1 MAVSPLSVLLGV
13 VDTECKENTSWS
25 TNKIGGV
32 PDWMEPGGQHH
43 HPTCPLC
50 KNQLYLIVQIY
61 CPLSGSPYHRTIYV
75 FACTEKP
82 CQQNIR
88 SWYVLRTQKL
98 EEKNGTINTSAKPDV
113 TDNVQDWTEDA
124 DDWGSSD
131 DDDDDC
137 ETVDEEKRLQLL
149 LEPQREAADIEEGEE
164 LTLCDSLTNLKD
176 LSLSEP
182 KQTSVEQKGLRS
194 FVPHYVNVFTEPEEE
209 QKFTADNEQRLLS
222 EYAERE
228 GLPAVTNWDAALSSK
243 TAEEKESLGEVY
255 EKTLPTHGNV
265 TFLKFT
271 KRLRRYPE
279 QCLRYCWSGK
289 PLLMST
295 LPTGFFLPVCQYCGA
310 TRIFEFQ
317 VMSSLISVLRSSE
330 NRAAVKVVGPMV
342 VQSERNM
349 PFYRKI
355 QTMMSSDIY
364 DKK

>member
-1 MAVSPLSVLLGV
+1 MFHPLS
-13 VDTECKENTSWS
+13 S
-25 TNKIGGV
+25 
-32 PDWMEPGGQHH
+32 
-43 HPTCPLC
+43 
-50 KNQLYLIVQIY
+50 LYVKLFFFFPIFI
-61 CPLSGSPYHRTIYV
+61 S
-75 FACTEKP
+75 
-82 CQQNIR
+82 
-88 SWYVLRTQKL
+88 SWYLLRTQKL
-98 EEKNGTINTSAKPDV
+98 EEKNGTINSSAKPDV

-243 TAEEKESLGEVY
+243 TAEEKE
-255 EKTLPTHGNV
+255 
-265 TFLKFT
+265 
-271 KRLRRYPE
+271 R
-279 QCLRYCWSGK
+279 
-289 PLLMST
+289 
-295 LPTGFFLPVCQYCGA
+295 
-310 TRIFEFQ
+310 
-317 VMSSLISVLRSSE
+317 
-330 NRAAVKVVGPMV
+330 
-342 VQSERNM
+342 
-349 PFYRKI
+349 
-355 QTMMSSDIY
+355 
-364 DKK
+364 